1 MELISAGILGFRV
14 QGLGFRMEG
23 LGLRTS
29 SLEGGVDERGE
40 FMGDVV
46 IHLVVARPLG
56 LGSIHVKAC
65 PQILASQCP
74 STFTVQHHYRES

>member
-1 MELISAGILGFRV
+1 MSARILGLRV
-14 QGLGFRMEG
+14 YGLGFRIEG
-23 LGLRTS
+23 LELRTS

-65 PQILASQCP
+65 SQILESQCP
-74 STFTVQHHYRES
+74 STFTLQHHYRES